1 MRFGRRLPATL
12 FLVLCIL
19 GLTACGGDA
28 KSGPTDQTGSGASG
42 ESETPQKATL
52 VLDFVPGPVHAGIY
66 EAMAKGYYEDEGI
79 DLQIIEPTSTADTLK
94 LIDAGKA
101 DFGIADGIDVATQ
114 ISEGRGAQGVMAI
127 AQRPLGGVITLADSG
142 FGSPADLEGGTVG
155 LTGVP
160 SDEAVLDTM
169 VEADGGDPDEV
180 DKVTIGFNGVANLE
194 SGKIDGFTGF
204 IPADGVQVETDG
216 YPTKSFA
223 PDEYGD
229 LTYPGLVVFSTED
242 EIAADPGLMQGFV
255 SATIRGYE
263 DVIDD
268 PAAGVDALL
277 DANPAIPRKF
287 AEASLDAY
295 LPSFTDGN
303 ADFGGFDEASL
314 QKLSEFMVD
323 NGLADEPIDPDRY
336 ATNRFVDGAG

>member
-1 MRFGRRLPATL
+1 M
-12 FLVLCIL
+12 VLALLLCAL
-19 GLTACGGDA
+19 GLPACGGSED
-28 KSGPTDQTGSGASG
+28 GETGATVSA
-42 ESETPQKATL
+42 EPQKATL

-66 EAMAKGYYEDEGI
+66 EAVANGYYEDEGI
-79 DLQIIEPTSTADTLK
+79 DLEIVEPTSTADTLK

-114 ISEGRGAQGVMAI
+114 IADGRGAKGVMAI

-142 FGSPADLEGGTVG
+142 LDSPADLEGRTVG
-155 LTGVP
+155 ITGVP

-169 VEADGGDPDEV
+169 VDAAGGDPGAV

-216 YPTKSFA
+216 YPTTSFA

-229 LTYPGLVVFSTED
+229 LSYPGLVVFSTED
-242 EIAADPGLMQGFV
+242 EIGSDPELVQGFV
-255 SATIRGYE
+255 NATIMGYE

-268 PAAGVDALL
+268 PDGGVDALL
-277 DANPAIPRKF
+277 DANPAIPDRF
-287 AEASLDAY
+287 ARDSLKAY
-295 LPSFTDGN
+295 LPSFTDADG
-303 ADFGGFDEASL
+303 DFGGFDGADL
-314 QKLSEFMVD
+314 RGLSAFMVA
-323 NGLADEPIDPDRY
+323 NGLSDEPIDPSRY
-336 ATNRFVDGAG
+336 ATNQFVDGAG